1 MQLHRKRVEPSG
13 LSVLKKINP
22 LTPRHKCLGLRST
35 ELTPKPWRRRMGKVD
50 GKVHEG
56 DGVIV
61 RRATATIECEG
72 FKSLMVL
79 WAKVYPV
86 RKPRHLWRG

>member
-1 MQLHRKRVEPSG
+1 MITSLQKSQLKRSNI
-13 LSVLKKINP
+13 LKKI
-22 LTPRHKCLGLRST
+22 
-35 ELTPKPWRRRMGKVD
+35 KVGGNVD
-50 GKVHEG
+50 EG
-56 DGVIV
+56 REVIL
-61 RRATATIECEG
+61 RRATATVKCEG